1 MNKLVFAALM
11 AFACTTSRAQMV
23 AVSTDVLMDA
33 LQTPSVRNRI
43 WIVTFE
49 RKGADGRTITQEV
62 LFRLVCG
69 TLDGRA
75 VILGFGFL

>member
-33 LQTPSVRNRI
+33 LQTPSV
-43 WIVTFE
+43 
-49 RKGADGRTITQEV
+49 GAE
-62 LFRLVCG
+62 LVVC
-69 TLDGRA
+69 
-75 VILGFGFL
+75 